1 MGTRLDLM
9 GWKKM
14 AERKKTDLVQLGPR
28 VREPLRNALES
39 AAKARGVSM
48 NTEINE
54 RLMRSFED
62 EVKLET
68 EFARVQLYAILRV
81 VANTM
86 DHAGASTAMMSNML
100 TGETKNWVDNPFAYD
115 QAVKAANYLLEQF
128 RPPGDIAAAT
138 PNSTQIQN
146 MGEEFAKGTV
156 ESLLEEE
163 PTVIGD
169 TQIPP
174 RSQRD
179 LGHLFNRLVARGEAR

>member
-1 MGTRLDLM
+1 VAPRQKAELM
-9 GWKKM
+9 QVSF
-14 AERKKTDLVQLGPR
+14 RT
-28 VREPLRNALES
+28 REPLRDALES

-48 NTEINE
+48 NTEMNE

-86 DHAGASTAMMSNML
+86 DLAGGSTAMMSNML
-100 TGETKNWVDNPFAYD
+100 TRAAKNWVDNPFAYD
-115 QAVKAANYLLEQF
+115 QAVKAANYILDQF
-128 RPPGDIAAAT
+128 RPPGDIAEAT
-138 PNSTQIQN
+138 PNSTQIQS
-146 MGEEFAKGTV
+146 MGEEFAKGAV

-163 PTVIGD
+163 TTVIGD

-174 RSQRD
+174 RSRRD
-179 LGHLFNRLVARGEAR
+179 LGHLFNRLVARD

>member
-1 MGTRLDLM
+1 MAPRQKADLM
-9 GWKKM
+9 QVSF
-14 AERKKTDLVQLGPR
+14 RT
-28 VREPLRNALES
+28 REPLRAALES
-39 AAKARGVSM
+39 AAQARGVSM
-48 NTEINE
+48 NTEMNE

-86 DHAGASTAMMSNML
+86 DLAGSSTAMMSNML
-100 TGETKNWVDNPFAYD
+100 TGATKNWVDNPFAYD
-115 QAVKAANYLLEQF
+115 QAVKAANYILEQF
-128 RPPGDIAAAT
+128 RPPGDIAEAA

-146 MGEEFAKGTV
+146 MGEEFAKGAV
-156 ESLLEEE
+156 ESLIEEE

-174 RSQRD
+174 RSRRD
-179 LGHLFNRLVARGEAR
+179 LGHLFNRLVARD